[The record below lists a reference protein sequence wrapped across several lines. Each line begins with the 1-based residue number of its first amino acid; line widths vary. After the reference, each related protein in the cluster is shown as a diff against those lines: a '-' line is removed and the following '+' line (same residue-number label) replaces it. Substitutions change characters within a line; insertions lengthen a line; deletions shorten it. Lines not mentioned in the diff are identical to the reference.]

1 MPTKFTVDSSVCG
14 HRTDITATM
23 GKEFL
28 IALEIT
34 TTCELVKAFSGI
46 MKEIRLMDV
55 AKRMCQNPIYIKATD
70 AHLHS
75 NCLVP
80 CGVAL
85 SGWAESGMMSKNLLK
100 SHSSQCVI
108 YSPEDTKSRLT

>member
-1 MPTKFTVDSSVCG
+1 MPTRFTVDSSICG

-23 GKEFL
+23 GKEYL
-28 IALEIT
+28 ITLKIT
-34 TTCELVKAFSGI
+34 TTCELVKAFSEI
-46 MKEIRLMDV
+46 MKEIHLMDV

-70 AHLHS
+70 ARLHS

-85 SGWAESGMMSKNLLK
+85 SGWAEGGMMSKNLLK
-100 SHSSQCVI
+100 SHSSQCII
-108 YSPEDTKSRLT
+108 YLPEDIKINLT